1 MSLCAVRGLAFLWT
15 DPNFKEDSELSPV
28 ERTIKRTLEH
38 IFDDRAEA
46 EGKIA
51 PAAASMHDADRP
63 TGELATVCPQPPLSL
78 SAVRRAAPN
87 CRCAVCP

>member
-1 MSLCAVRGLAFLWT
+1 MSLGAVRGLAILWT

-46 EGKIA
+46 EGKIT
-51 PAAASMHDADRP
+51 PAVASMHDADRP
-63 TGELATVCPQPPLSL
+63 TGELGHCVPSTALNS
-78 SAVRRAAPN
+78 
-87 CRCAVCP
+87 RCAVRP

>member
-51 PAAASMHDADRP
+51 PLPLPCTTTP
-63 TGELATVCPQPPLSL
+63 TGLAN
-78 SAVRRAAPN
+78 RG
-87 CRCAVCP
+87 

>member
-51 PAAASMHDADRP
+51 PLPLQCTTTP
-63 TGELATVCPQPPLSL
+63 TGLANRV
-78 SAVRRAAPN
+78 
-87 CRCAVCP
+87 